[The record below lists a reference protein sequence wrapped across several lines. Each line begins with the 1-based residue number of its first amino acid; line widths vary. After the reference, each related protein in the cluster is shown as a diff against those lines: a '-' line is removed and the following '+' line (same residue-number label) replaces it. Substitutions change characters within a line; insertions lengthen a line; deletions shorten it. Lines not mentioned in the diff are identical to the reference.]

1 MEDPSLLD
9 VRKNLSFCVCSLQRS
24 ETKASQIILFILGTG
39 SKSDHLGC
47 CSIGVCLG
55 FSLVV
60 FCLSQMCFI
69 RNIWNWVKI
78 FFKNINMFLTGTNH
92 RSDLKIRQKQGE
104 KMLDLVFY
112 RKTWLV
118 SEEER
123 FMFIVV
129 QRDLKGLRSSAVN
142 CVAADKVCSLP
153 KVQERLGD
161 VIFLHAEGPPGAK
174 PSREMTQTAKDSC
187 RKSIKQMLISRRL
200 PIFISCMERSQ
211 F

>member
-9 VRKNLSFCVCSLQRS
+9 VGKNLSFCVCSLQRS
-24 ETKASQIILFILGTG
+24 ETKASQIILFILRTG
-39 SKSDHLGC
+39 SKSDRLGC

-69 RNIWNWVKI
+69 KNIWNRVKI
-78 FFKNINMFLTGTNH
+78 YFENIMFLTAADH
-92 RSDLKIRQKQGE
+92 HSDLKMRKKRGE

-118 SEEER
+118 SEER

-129 QRDLKGLRSSAVN
+129 QRDLKGLRSSGVN

-161 VIFLHAEGPPGAK
+161 AIFLHAEGPPGAK
-174 PSREMTQTAKDSC
+174 PSREMTQTEKDSC
-187 RKSIKQMLISRRL
+187 RKSIKQMLINRRL
-200 PIFISCMERSQ
+200 PISISCMERSQ